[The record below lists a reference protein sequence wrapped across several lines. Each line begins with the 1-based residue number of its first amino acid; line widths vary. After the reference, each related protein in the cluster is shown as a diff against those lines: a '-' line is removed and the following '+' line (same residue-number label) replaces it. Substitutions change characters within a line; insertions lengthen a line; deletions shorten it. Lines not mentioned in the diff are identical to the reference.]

1 MHGSQGD
8 GSNRGLDM
16 IFLINAISQSSSVP
30 WYLKFHPLRLTYRP
44 GGSMNKFTQ
53 FAMTFKCTDDT
64 IYCPMR

>member
-30 WYLKFHPLRLTYRP
+30 WYLKFHPVRQTNWP
-44 GGSMNKFTQ
+44 TGGMNKCTQ
-53 FAMTFKCTDDT
+53 FATTFKCTDDT
-64 IYCPMR
+64 I